1 MKFIDYKNNDI
12 FRDATRINDRM
23 LPIQQAIN
31 YSIRVGTVSGV
42 YPLEGIKLLLES
54 GVDTAVTYDGMTPL
68 IQAAISGAV
77 NVVCLLIA
85 SGADVFQTSGPR
97 CSTALQ
103 ILFMITQQHDM
114 WLSPDTHSPQ
124 RRALA
129 ENRHR
134 IVQILE
140 EEMDRVCAVESRN
153 IAFAM
158 GNHNRVGQSSPL
170 IDLDPGVI
178 DMIGL
183 YLTPEHRREGYHM

>member
-1 MKFIDYKNNDI
+1 MQP
-12 FRDATRINDRM
+12 INDRM

-54 GVDTAVTYDGMTPL
+54 DVDTAVLYDGMTPL
-68 IQAAISGAV
+68 IHAAIGGAV
-77 NVVCLLIA
+77 EIVHMLIA

-97 CSTALQ
+97 WSTALQ
-103 ILFMITQQHDM
+103 ILYPITQHDM
-114 WLSPDTHSPQ
+114 WLSPDTLSPQ

-158 GNHNRVGQSSPL
+158 GNHGRIGQSSPL